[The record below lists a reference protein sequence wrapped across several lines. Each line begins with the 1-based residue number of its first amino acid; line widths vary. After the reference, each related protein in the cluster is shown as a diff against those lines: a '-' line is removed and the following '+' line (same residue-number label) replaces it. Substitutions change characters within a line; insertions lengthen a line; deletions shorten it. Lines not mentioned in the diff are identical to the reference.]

1 MHDVKNAFIVDGAAF
16 TTASTLAWRATDYLA
31 DEMKAKRL

>member
-1 MHDVKNAFIVDGAAF
+1 MHDVKNVFVVDGAAF
-16 TTASTLAWRATDYLA
+16 ITASELARRATDYLA

>member
-1 MHDVKNAFIVDGAAF
+1 MHDVKNVFVVDGAAF
-16 TTASTLAWRATDYLA
+16 STASALAWPATDYLA